1 MSSQQKS
8 ATMEEQEKQT
18 IEYLRNHPGFFNDNA
33 ALLAELEVPHVQSG
47 NRVSLIERQVKI
59 LREQKG
65 ELKVHLQELIAIA
78 RDNDSLNKRL
88 NSLTLA
94 LLLEK
99 DREAFITQLKKR
111 LHDDFA
117 ADIVT
122 LHLREGDIEPGWQDL
137 YQIVKQEGV
146 KCGSPAESNKQQLFG
161 EMADGID
168 SVALISLGE
177 AGLLAIGSHD
187 SEHFHKDVA
196 TDYLKQLAAVVKV
209 ILARL
214 N

>member
-1 MSSQQKS
+1 MSSQQKNE
-8 ATMEEQEKQT
+8 AMAEQEKQT
-18 IEYLRNHPGFFNDNA
+18 IEYLRNHPRFFHDNL
-33 ALLAELEVPHVQSG
+33 ALLAELEVPHLQSG
-47 NRVSLIERQVKI
+47 NRISLIERQVKI
-59 LREQKG
+59 LREQRG
-65 ELKVHLQELIAIA
+65 ELKRHLQELIAIA

-99 DREAFITQLKKR
+99 DKEAFIAQLKKR

-122 LHLREGDIEPGWQDL
+122 LHLREGDIEPDWQDL
-137 YQIVKQEGV
+137 YQAVKQHGV
-146 KCGSPAESNKQQLFG
+146 TCGSPAESNKQQLFG

-177 AGLLAIGSHD
+177 IGLLAIGSHD
-187 SEHFHKDVA
+187 SEHFHKEIA
-196 TDYLKQLAAVVKV
+196 TDYLKQLAAVVKT
-209 ILARL
+209 ILARFD
-214 N
+214 